1 MNFKQADSSCTRDDR
16 RERIVAECNAV
27 RQALQDLLSE
37 YMTNMGKKDRSEG
50 LDRATDHM
58 CRKTRDL
65 RRQLRKAV
73 VDHVS
78 DSFLETNVPLLVL
91 IEAAKSGNEKEVE
104 EYSQVFVEHANK
116 LVEVANL
123 ACSMSGNEDGVKMV
137 RYAASQIE
145 ALCPQVI
152 NVFLLSEFDETG
164 L

>member
-1 MNFKQADSSCTRDDR
+1 MSLKCTTFNRNSFIESIQADSSCTRDDR

-37 YMTNMGKKDRSEG
+37 YMSNMGKKDRSEG
-50 LDRATDHM
+50 LDRALDHM

-78 DSFLETNVPLLVL
+78 DSFLETNVTLLVL

-104 EYSQVFVEHANK
+104 EYSQVCFRIIV
-116 LVEVANL
+116 VFI
-123 ACSMSGNEDGVKMV
+123 CSGF
-137 RYAASQIE
+137 AQI
-145 ALCPQVI
+145 
-152 NVFLLSEFDETG
+152 NFLFA
-164 L
+164 